1 MKKLIIL
8 FFPAFLLILFLYSNA
23 CDIASKVQMGT
34 TIEAT
39 TQPAQTT
46 ASTTTTVA
54 KPAVF
59 SVTDLTVF
67 PSTVEAGAEE
77 FSIYVKVANTGDI
90 QGTYEVVV
98 DTEWMGQLTQ
108 TINVDAGNSEVAS
121 FTLLSPSEG
130 MYYIRIDGLSE
141 ILIAT

>member
-1 MKKLIIL
+1 MKKLIFL
-8 FFPAFLLILFLYSNA
+8 FLSVLLIAFLLYSSGCGRSSQAQIEN
-23 CDIASKVQMGT
+23 T
-34 TIEAT
+34 TEAT

-77 FSIYVKVANTGDI
+77 FSIYVKVANTGDT